1 METPEPIT
9 TTDLS
14 NLTETSKKAV
24 EICNTI
30 FPKSITPD
38 ACLSIAPPEDSLPPP
53 SKPTFQWKPAVPPSE
68 QVFKGFVTNIGDD
81 GSIHL
86 YVVHGGKIF

>member
-1 METPEPIT
+1 MELPEPIA

-14 NLTETSKKAV
+14 DFTETSKKAV

-38 ACLSIAPPEDSLPPP
+38 ACYSPSKDSLPLPA
-53 SKPTFQWKPAVPPSE
+53 KPTFQWKPAVSPSE
-68 QVFKGFVTNIGDD
+68 PVFKGFVTNIGDD
-81 GSIHL
+81 GSVHL